1 MSTETMQNIISYVDQ
16 YFCDKHTT
24 PSVNEIA
31 LGVGIPKTTAFR
43 YLVCIRRWPA
53 ATVAELSGR
62 RAA

>member
-43 YLVCIRRWPA
+43 YGRNGQPWNARIRW
-53 ATVAELSGR
+53 
-62 RAA
+62 